1 MAASQ
6 IRGVPSANVSR
17 PDFHVLNYAHVVV
30 KSLNIV
36 KYFSSL
42 KVTNSVLKNCIN

>member
-1 MAASQ
+1 MAANQ
-6 IRGVPSANVSR
+6 IGGVPSANVSR

-30 KSLNIV
+30 KSNLNIV
-36 KYFSSL
+36 SSL